1 MAKYFQGAE
10 EVFLGIEGDKSII
23 LREQGSK
30 DSLGAS
36 VFDWV
41 VLNKSV

>member
-1 MAKYFQGAE
+1 MVKYLQGAE
-10 EVFLGIEGDKSII
+10 EVFSRIWGDQYII

-30 DSLGAS
+30 DPMGAS

-41 VLNKSV
+41 VLID

>member
-10 EVFLGIEGDKSII
+10 EFFSGFWGDQYII
-23 LREQGSK
+23 LREQGSN
-30 DSLGAS
+30 DPPWGS

-41 VLNKSV
+41 VLID

>member
-10 EVFLGIEGDKSII
+10 EVFSGIRGDQYII

-30 DSLGAS
+30 DHPGGLSI
-36 VFDWV
+36 
-41 VLNKSV
+41 